1 MHPSSAPQPTGPNLA
16 VVAHARDDLRVEE
29 VPEPQPRADEAVVA
43 IAYGGICGSDLHYW
57 THGAAGQSI
66 LREPMILGHE
76 VVGTV
81 LSAAADG
88 SGPAAGTPVAVHPA
102 TVIDDGVTPW
112 PSDRANL
119 SPAGTYLGS
128 AARMP
133 HTQGAF
139 ARRVA
144 LPARMLRELPPQ
156 LDLRTA
162 AAIEPAAVAWHGV
175 GRAGDV
181 RGARALV
188 IGAGPIGLLAVAV
201 LAHHGAAEITVTDLA
216 PEPMERARELGA
228 TAVLDARDAEA
239 IAACAADV
247 VIEASGSVP
256 GLASALVGAI
266 RGGRVVMLGLQRAG
280 DIPVEIAT
288 AITRELTL
296 SGSFRFDTEIDDVIA
311 ALADGSLR
319 VEPVLTD
326 ELPVEDALA
335 AFARAADPAASS
347 KVLLRF

>member
-1 MHPSSAPQPTGPNLA
+1 MTETPAPNTA
-16 VVAHARDDLRVEE
+16 VVAHAKDDLRVE
-29 VPEPQPRADEAVVA
+29 VLPEPAPAPDEAVVA

-57 THGAAGQSI
+57 LHGAAGQSI
-66 LREPMILGHE
+66 LREPMVLGHE

-81 LSAAADG
+81 IAPAADG

-102 TVIDDGVTPW
+102 TVIDDGSAPW
-112 PSDRANL
+112 PHDRKNL
-119 SPAGTYLGS
+119 SPGGTYLGS
-128 AARMP
+128 AARLP

-144 LPARMLRELPPQ
+144 LPARMLRALPEG

-201 LAHHGAAEITVTDLA
+201 LAHHGAAEIAVSDLS
-216 PEPMERARELGA
+216 ERPLAIARELGA
-228 TAVLDARDAEA
+228 TATFTPADADALTTW
-239 IAACAADV
+239 AADV
-247 VIEASGSVP
+247 TIEASGSVP
-256 GLASALVGAI
+256 GLNSALSATI
-266 RGGRVVMLGLQRAG
+266 RGGRVVMLGLQRSG
-280 DIPVEIAT
+280 PVGIEIAT
-288 AITRELTL
+288 AITRELTVT
-296 SGSFRFDTEIDDVIA
+296 GSFRFDDEIDEVIA
-311 ALADGSLR
+311 ALADGSLA
-319 VEPVLTD
+319 VDPVLTD
-326 ELPVEDALA
+326 EFDVEDALA
-335 AFARAADPAASS
+335 AFARAGDASASS